1 MQEVSKPVND
11 NEHLPQDPLRGLRAF
26 LDAEDME
33 LEGDI
38 EPIDPTDLDLIR
50 GDDMEAYEDAE

>member
-1 MQEVSKPVND
+1 MND

-26 LDAEDME
+26 LDAEDVE